1 MAIVPNVEQRCNCGF
16 SRDNITSSAFQCFP
30 DSPQAVTYR
39 AVLHGTSG
47 ASSSQILKH
56 IEQWI
61 SEGATVSIQSV
72 IYNVDQNCV
81 LAISSN
87 HDNECKMADEAT
99 TFVIKSENN
108 LTGGVIGGTLA
119 VVLIMTL
126 IIATSMMVVLFVKRR
141 KKIHD
146 KTTHLR
152 Y

>member
-1 MAIVPNVEQRCNCGF
+1 M
-16 SRDNITSSAFQCFP
+16 
-30 DSPQAVTYR
+30 TYR
-39 AVLHGTSG
+39 AVLHGTSS

-87 HDNECKMADEAT
+87 HDNVCKIADEAT

-108 LTGGVIGGTLA
+108 LTGGVIGGTVA